1 MTTHVSYFGSCGGG
15 LYHDRAGYVATSI
28 REVLRGDWGEPPTR
42 AWAAEVARANRAAMR
57 EAEQRLRAWR
67 SGEY

>member
-1 MTTHVSYFGSCGGG
+1 MTFHVSNFGACGGG
-15 LYHDRAGYVATSI
+15 LYHDRAGFVATSI

-42 AWAAEVARANRAAMR
+42 AWAAGVAAANRAAIR

-67 SGEY
+67 SGGY